1 MESYKLNENYNSM
14 ENIEIYEKLTNLD
27 YLIPPPCYFYLR
39 IEVLKNNDKKGSIK
53 KPIILK
59 VYEQYKNLPYEEKEI
74 FINYHKKLE
83 EKYNRKTYEINY
95 DTDEKFFQSYNY
107 IRKTNDFC
115 NVIKTAIRKDIC
127 FDCWLRKNMCMCNK
141 VIKKTFSYKI
151 YLIFHYEE
159 LLCSSNTGKILKLI
173 DNNTELIIFGLEEN
187 ETKLKKL
194 FEDEDIKKNS
204 VCLFPSKDS
213 IFAKEYYNLNKKK
226 EKEIGGVDEIKDIN
240 DVKDIKDIKDLDLQ
254 LNENS
259 NLNFQRNIFVIDGTW
274 PQAISMMQ
282 IIPKE
287 ITRVKIIPQQK
298 NIYNSL
304 RNRYSEDTCSTLEAV
319 AILLSDLGEKEE
331 NINDIYNG
339 LVKLVEINL
348 EKKKPY
354 VIEQFLGT
362 NNIEQFEGFMENEL
376 NK

>member
-14 ENIEIYEKLTNLD
+14 ENIEIYEKLTKLN
-27 YLIPPPCYFYLR
+27 YLLPPPCYFYLR
-39 IEVLKNNDKKGSIK
+39 IEVLKNNEKKGSVK

-59 VYEQYKNLPYEEKEI
+59 VYEEYKNLPYEEKEI
-74 FINYHKKLE
+74 FLNYHKKLE
-83 EKYNRKTYEINY
+83 EKYKRKTYEINF
-95 DTDEKFFQSYNY
+95 DTDEMFFQSYNY

-141 VIKKTFSYKI
+141 VIKKSFLYKI

-159 LLCSSNTGKILKLI
+159 LLCASNTGKILKLI
-173 DNNTELIIFGLEEN
+173 DKNTELIIFGLEEN
-187 ETKLKKL
+187 ETKLRKL
-194 FEDEDIKKNS
+194 FEDENIKKNS

-213 IFAKEYYNLNKKK
+213 IFAKEYYNIIK
-226 EKEIGGVDEIKDIN
+226 EKEKGFNEIKDLN
-240 DVKDIKDIKDLDLQ
+240 
-254 LNENS
+254 LNENL
-259 NLNFQRNIFVIDGTW
+259 NKNFQKNIFVIDGTW

-282 IIPKE
+282 VIPKE
-287 ITRVKIIPQQK
+287 IIRLKIIPQQK

-331 NINDIYNG
+331 NINDIYDG

-348 EKKKPY
+348 EKKKPN
-354 VIEQFLGT
+354 VPQFLVT
-362 NNIEQFEGFMENEL
+362 NKIEEFEGFMESEL